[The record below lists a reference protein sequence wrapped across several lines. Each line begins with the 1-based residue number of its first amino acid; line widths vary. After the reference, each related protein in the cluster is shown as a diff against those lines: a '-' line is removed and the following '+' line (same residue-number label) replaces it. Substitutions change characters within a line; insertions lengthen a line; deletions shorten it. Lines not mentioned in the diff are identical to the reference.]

1 MIYMYSLFLVF
12 AIITYFACYRLS
24 FYKRIL
30 IAVSVF
36 IVTALILTV
45 ILVKTGDKPTA
56 GALTIT
62 PEELN
67 REGK

>member
-1 MIYMYSLFLVF
+1 MIYMYSLFLIF

-24 FYKRIL
+24 SYKRIL
-30 IAVSVF
+30 IAVSIF
-36 IVTALILTV
+36 IVTSLIFTV
-45 ILVKTGDKPTA
+45 ILVKTGDKPTP
-56 GALTIT
+56 GARTIT